1 MSKDGDVESA
11 EASLRHLEGEVR
23 VASRIIYYLSSGLY
37 ATPGACLKELV
48 NNSYDADATHVRLS
62 VKPSAFT
69 VTMEDDGTGLTPQ
82 QFETHFKKIADSRKR
97 ESTDTTETGR
107 KKIGKIGIGF
117 IAANELCDR
126 MRIESSVAGSNEL
139 LDVVVDFEAMRNEP
153 ADRRNDDGSIHK
165 GDYKGD
171 VFGTDADRH
180 FTRVTLFDLKDEA
193 RDALIRSVP
202 EGSQIERDLR
212 SLYGLAPGS
221 VRDVLANMATWSD
234 LDRYSQTM
242 LQVALNVPVGYPE
255 RWLAANISSPAA
267 SVAETEQRFADRSS
281 ALGFRVTYDGTE
293 LRKPVVLKA
302 QRESCIVREIRHE
315 GEHLSYSAYLFAS
328 HGTIAPKE
336 LQGVLIRVREA
347 AIGEYSQ
354 DLLNFPQSRFSLL
367 QRWVSGEI
375 YASDEL
381 EEAMNID
388 RSTLRETHPAYAE
401 LRESFHQY
409 LAEFL
414 SEVRDILYKQPAAAK
429 RKAEA
434 KDASKRIADKLRK
447 SQPAGTDT
455 GKPKPGTPAEDS
467 GHEAAAKKVEEQA
480 ASDPAAFTRKLST
493 ADLFEIVTTVADEVL
508 PPEQAGKFLETLA
521 SEIFRRGRSGR

>member
-1 MSKDGDVESA
+1 M
-11 EASLRHLEGEVR
+11 
-23 VASRIIYYLSSGLY
+23 
-37 ATPGACLKELV
+37 
-48 NNSYDADATHVRLS
+48 
-62 VKPSAFT
+62 
-69 VTMEDDGTGLTPQ
+69 
-82 QFETHFKKIADSRKR
+82 
-97 ESTDTTETGR
+97 
-107 KKIGKIGIGF
+107 
-117 IAANELCDR
+117 
-126 MRIESSVAGSNEL
+126 
-139 LDVVVDFEAMRNEP
+139 
-153 ADRRNDDGSIHK
+153 
-165 GDYKGD
+165 
-171 VFGTDADRH
+171 
-180 FTRVTLFDLKDEA
+180 
-193 RDALIRSVP
+193 
-202 EGSQIERDLR
+202 
-212 SLYGLAPGS
+212 
-221 VRDVLANMATWSD
+221 
-234 LDRYSQTM
+234 
-242 LQVALNVPVGYPE
+242 
-255 RWLAANISSPAA
+255 
-267 SVAETEQRFADRSS
+267 
-281 ALGFRVTYDGTE
+281 TYDGTE

-434 KDASKRIADKLRK
+434 
-447 SQPAGTDT
+447 GTDT